1 MYMCVG
7 CGCSLLLIYVFS
19 LYLRASRKIDSS
31 IGLPSLN
38 KVVTYL
44 LTYLIYILGGFIDIR
59 QNKSYITQYDE
70 APTDLNEMAGKEVD
84 MSQSPH
90 W

>member
-1 MYMCVG
+1 MIG
-7 CGCSLLLIYVFS
+7 A
-19 LYLRASRKIDSS
+19 LRVKTLDLSDDCFYS
-31 IGLPSLN
+31 
-38 KVVTYL
+38 
-44 LTYLIYILGGFIDIR
+44 IYILGGFIDIR
-59 QNKSYITQYDE
+59 QNKSYITQYDA